1 MKTTSDKAMDMGIVP
16 IQGGLSID
24 DNVIGSIAAM
34 AATNVEGVVSLG
46 TSSFRKVLAERV
58 KGKQRKSRGIEVAAG
73 LKEAI
78 LDIDLKVFYGYSIQN
93 VVREVRFSVAT
104 KILELTGL
112 NAKEINIHVIG
123 VDLKNNSSTEI
134 K

>member
-1 MKTTSDKAMDMGIVP
+1 MKTTSDKAMDTGIVP

-24 DNVIGSIAAM
+24 DDVIGSIAAM

-46 TSSFRKVLAERV
+46 TSSFKKVLAERV
-58 KGKQRKSRGIEVAAG
+58 KRKQRKSRGIEVAAG

-112 NAKEINIHVIG
+112 NAKEINIYVIG
-123 VDLKNNSSTEI
+123 VDLKNSLSNEI

>member
-1 MKTTSDKAMDMGIVP
+1 MKTTSDKAMDTGIVP

-24 DNVIGSIAAM
+24 DDVIGSIAAM

-46 TSSFRKVLAERV
+46 TSSFKKVLAERV
-58 KGKQRKSRGIEVAAG
+58 KRKQRKSRGIEVAAG

-78 LDIDLKVFYGYSIQN
+78 LDIDLKVLYGYSIQN

-112 NAKEINIHVIG
+112 NAKEINIYVIG
-123 VDLKNNSSTEI
+123 VDLKNSLSNEI

>member
-16 IQGGLSID
+16 IQGELSID
-24 DNVIGSIAAM
+24 DDVIGSIAAM

-58 KGKQRKSRGIEVAAG
+58 KRKQRKSRGIEVEAG

-104 KILELTGL
+104 KVLELTGL
-112 NAKEINIHVIG
+112 NAKEINIYVIG
-123 VDLKNNSSTEI
+123 VELKNNSSKEM

>member
-1 MKTTSDKAMDMGIVP
+1 MKTISDKAMDMGIVP
-16 IQGGLSID
+16 IQGELSID
-24 DNVIGSIAAM
+24 DDVIGSIAAM

-58 KGKQRKSRGIEVAAG
+58 KRKQRKSRGIEVEAG

-104 KILELTGL
+104 KVLELTGL
-112 NAKEINIHVIG
+112 NAKEINIYVIG
-123 VDLKNNSSTEI
+123 VELKNNSSKEM

>member
-1 MKTTSDKAMDMGIVP
+1 MKTTSDKAMDTGIVP

-24 DNVIGSIAAM
+24 DDVIGSIAAM
-34 AATNVEGVVSLG
+34 VATNVEGVVSLG
-46 TSSFRKVLAERV
+46 TSSFKKVLAERV
-58 KGKQRKSRGIEVAAG
+58 KRKQRKSRGIEVAAG

-112 NAKEINIHVIG
+112 NAKAINIYVIG
-123 VDLKNNSSTEI
+123 VDLKNSLSNEI

>member
-16 IQGGLSID
+16 IQGELSID
-24 DNVIGSIAAM
+24 DDVIGSIAAM

-58 KGKQRKSRGIEVAAG
+58 KRKQRKSRGIEVEAG

-93 VVREVRFSVAT
+93 IVREVRFSVAT
-104 KILELTGL
+104 KVLELTGL
-112 NAKEINIHVIG
+112 NAKEINIYVIG
-123 VDLKNNSSTEI
+123 VELKNNSSKEM